1 MSCNLTKPRKTTFE
15 TYLVFR
21 YDHFSALEYGTM
33 IENVPEILKDC
44 GRLLALGLNKKNIQ
58 TQVNSDPK
66 AVNLTIWLKEDF
78 HLKIVQNLLQVL
90 NGEYVYIPDEKEFA
104 WTKEILQEN
113 DANTDRVMQATASK
127 ITCKFCQLSIDNPQ
141 KYSVH
146 LEKHLSEQRKHLL
159 LGGAKL
165 GDDPEK
171 NGIHCLL
178 CSFVTTDLTKF
189 QSHNKDCQVKVST
202 EMGLVKSGKLN
213 SEAIEDI
220 SQDTKQ
226 EGRLSCD
233 QCHKI
238 FKLNMALIRHKRM
251 SSCNPR
257 EGKPGQTLSK
267 VTNKVPELNLELLN
281 YPEEVTKALFKCLRC
296 ALPFQLLEE
305 KRNHVCSLE
314 FKPGEDAD
322 HTMPNLLKCQICP
335 NFLDMKFSSKENLRM
350 HYTVAHYQHWFLTI
364 AIKVDN
370 QMREKKGLD
379 LKKKIFPMKCQK
391 NGCEEQISDARQLA
405 IHTAI
410 EHKKLKKA
418 LMTTKLFENEQVKN
432 EVIKLL
438 VEGDESLTSDNSFQ
452 GPSSIESHSGQK
464 SETTANLLDTP
475 APEKATVSAKLPPT
489 KVVAPK
495 KASFPAKASV
505 KTSKAPTASSTSNA
519 PTKARVAKVVSE
531 IRCLKCEE
539 VFSSIEIM
547 RLHTCDSIMDRR
559 DRKEGKNLH

>member
-1 MSCNLTKPRKTTFE
+1 
-15 TYLVFR
+15 
-21 YDHFSALEYGTM
+21 M

-44 GRLLALGLNKKNIQ
+44 GRLLALGLNKNNIQ

-66 AVNLTIWLKEDF
+66 AVNLTISLNEDF
-78 HLKIVQNLLQVL
+78 HLKIAQNLLQVL
-90 NGEYVYIPDEKEFA
+90 NGEYVYIPDEKEFV

-127 ITCKFCQLSIDNPQ
+127 ITCKFCQLSIDDSQ

-146 LEKHLSEQRKHLL
+146 LEKHLNEQRKHLL

-165 GDDPEK
+165 GDDPDK

-189 QSHNKDCQVKVST
+189 QDHNKDCQVKVST

-213 SEAIEDI
+213 SEANENF
-220 SQDTKQ
+220 SQDSKQ
-226 EGRLSCD
+226 GGSLSCD

-257 EGKPGQTLSK
+257 GVKPGQTVTK
-267 VTNKVPELNLELLN
+267 VSNKIPELNLELLN
-281 YPEEVTKALFKCLRC
+281 YPGEVAEALFKCLRC

-305 KRNHVCSLE
+305 QQNHVCSLE
-314 FKPGEDAD
+314 YKHGEDAD
-322 HTMPNLLKCQICP
+322 QTMPNLLKCQICP
-335 NFLDMKFSSKENLRM
+335 NSLNMKFSSKDNLRM

-364 AIKVDN
+364 ATQAD
-370 QMREKKGLD
+370 QHMREKQGLD
-379 LKKKIFPMKCQK
+379 LKKKMFPMKCQK

-418 LMTTKLFENEQVKN
+418 LMTAKLFENEQVKN

-452 GPSSIESHSGQK
+452 GASMTESNSDQK
-464 SETTANLLDTP
+464 SETTVNLLDKP
-475 APEKATVSAKLPPT
+475 APKKATVPAKLPPT

-495 KASFPAKASV
+495 KASIPVKASV
-505 KTSKAPTASSTSNA
+505 KTSKAPAVRSTSNA
-519 PTKARVAKVVSE
+519 PTKVRVVKAVSE
-531 IRCLKCEE
+531 IRCPKCEE

-559 DRKEGKNLH
+559 DRKEGKVES

>member
-1 MSCNLTKPRKTTFE
+1 MN
-15 TYLVFR
+15 
-21 YDHFSALEYGTM
+21 
-33 IENVPEILKDC
+33 ENVPEILKDC
-44 GRLLALGLNKKNIQ
+44 GRLLALGLNKNNIQ

-66 AVNLTIWLKEDF
+66 AVNLTISLNEDF

-90 NGEYVYIPDEKEFA
+90 NGEYVYIPDEKEFV

-113 DANTDRVMQATASK
+113 DANTDRVMQTTASK

-146 LEKHLSEQRKHLL
+146 LEKHLTDQRKHLL

-178 CSFVTTDLTKF
+178 CSFVTTDLIKF
-189 QSHNKDCQVKVST
+189 QIHNKDCQVKVST
-202 EMGLVKSGKLN
+202 ELSLVKSGKLN
-213 SEAIEDI
+213 SEAANENI

-226 EGRLSCD
+226 GGSLSCD

-257 EGKPGQTLSK
+257 EEKPRQTVAK
-267 VTNKVPELNLELLN
+267 VSNKIPELNLELLN
-281 YPEEVTKALFKCLRC
+281 YPGEVAKALFKCLRC
-296 ALPFQLLEE
+296 ALPFQLSEE
-305 KRNHVCSLE
+305 QRNHVCSLE
-314 FKPGEDAD
+314 YKAGEDAD
-322 HTMPNLLKCQICP
+322 QTMPNLLKCQICP
-335 NFLDMKFSSKENLRM
+335 NSLNMNFSSKDNLRM
-350 HYTVAHYQHWFLTI
+350 HYTVAHYQHLFLTH
-364 AIKVDN
+364 AIKVDKK
-370 QMREKKGLD
+370 MREKKGLS
-379 LKKKIFPMKCQK
+379 LKDEIFPLKCQK
-391 NGCEEQISDARQLA
+391 NGCEEQISDSRQLA

-418 LMTTKLFENEQVKN
+418 LMTAKLFENEQVKN

-452 GPSSIESHSGQK
+452 DQSKTESNSGQK
-464 SETTANLLDTP
+464 SKTTANLLDTA
-475 APEKATVSAKLPPT
+475 APEKAAAPAKLPPT

-495 KASFPAKASV
+495 KTSFPAKASV
-505 KTSKAPTASSTSNA
+505 KTSKAPAARSTSNA
-519 PTKARVAKVVSE
+519 PTKVRVLKVVSE
-531 IRCLKCEE
+531 IRCPKCEE

-559 DRKEGKNLH
+559 DRKEGKVEP

>member
-1 MSCNLTKPRKTTFE
+1 
-15 TYLVFR
+15 
-21 YDHFSALEYGTM
+21 M

-44 GRLLALGLNKKNIQ
+44 GRLLALGLNKNNIQ

-66 AVNLTIWLKEDF
+66 AVNLTISLNEDF
-78 HLKIVQNLLQVL
+78 HLKIVQNLQQVL
-90 NGEYVYIPDEKEFA
+90 NGEYVYIPDEKEFV

-146 LEKHLSEQRKHLL
+146 LEKHLSEQRKHLC

-165 GDDPEK
+165 GDDPDK

-202 EMGLVKSGKLN
+202 EMDLVKSGKLN
-213 SEAIEDI
+213 SEANGNI
-220 SQDTKQ
+220 SQDTK
-226 EGRLSCD
+226 GDTKPVGSLSCD
-233 QCHKI
+233 KCHKI
-238 FKLNMALIRHKRM
+238 FKLNMALSRHKRL
-251 SSCNPR
+251 SCTPR
-257 EGKPGQTLSK
+257 EEKPVQTVTK
-267 VTNKVPELNLELLN
+267 VSNKIPERNLELLN
-281 YPEEVTKALFKCLRC
+281 YPGEVAKALFKCLRC

-305 KRNHVCSLE
+305 QRNHVCSLE
-314 FKPGEDAD
+314 YKPGGDAD
-322 HTMPNLLKCQICP
+322 QTMPNLLKCQICP
-335 NFLDMKFSSKENLRM
+335 NFPDMKFSSKDNLRM
-350 HYTVAHYQHWFLTI
+350 HYTVAHYQHWFLSQ
-364 AIKVDN
+364 AIKVDEK
-370 QMREKKGLD
+370 MREKKGLE
-379 LKKKIFPMKCQK
+379 LKKKIFPMKCRK
-391 NGCEEQISDARQLA
+391 NGCEEQISDSRQLA

-418 LMTTKLFENEQVKN
+418 LMTAKLFENEQVKN

-438 VEGDESLTSDNSFQ
+438 VEGDESLTTSDNSFQ
-452 GPSSIESHSGQK
+452 DQSKTESNSGQK
-464 SETTANLLDTP
+464 SKTTANLLDTP
-475 APEKATVSAKLPPT
+475 APEKATAPPVKLPPT

-495 KASFPAKASV
+495 KASV
-505 KTSKAPTASSTSNA
+505 KTSKAPAASSTSNA
-519 PTKARVAKVVSE
+519 PTKVRVVKVVSE
-531 IRCLKCEE
+531 IRCPKCEE

-559 DRKEGKNLH
+559 DRKEGKVEP